1 MHGVGLRARWSVRAC
16 LVGDRR
22 TLVVEHIVHTVPAH
36 TGHQHTDLW
45 AGRRRLQQE
54 IAQELLMLLLLL
66 LLIAS
71 QMLNFLLD
79 QADD

>member
-22 TLVVEHIVHTVPAH
+22 TLVVEHIVHTVRAH

-66 LLIAS
+66 LRAS
-71 QMLNFLLD
+71 QMLIFLLD
-79 QADD
+79 

>member
-1 MHGVGLRARWSVRAC
+1 MHGVGLRARWTVPAC

-22 TLVVEHIVHTVPAH
+22 TLVVEHIVHTVPAR

-54 IAQELLMLLLLL
+54 IAQELLMLLRLL

-79 QADD
+79 QADG

>member
-1 MHGVGLRARWSVRAC
+1 MRARWSVRAC

-22 TLVVEHIVHTVPAH
+22 TLVVEHIVHTVRAH

-66 LLIAS
+66 IAS

-79 QADD
+79 QADVCLFRM